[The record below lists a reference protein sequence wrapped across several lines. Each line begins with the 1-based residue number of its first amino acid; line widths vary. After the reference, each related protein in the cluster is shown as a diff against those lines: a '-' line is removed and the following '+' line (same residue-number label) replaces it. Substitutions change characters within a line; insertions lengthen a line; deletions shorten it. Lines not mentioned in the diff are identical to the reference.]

1 MRENLNRPNRDELIK
16 KKTREIYAC
25 VFGLKVNHD
34 DGFFM
39 HANGE
44 KKCLD
49 SLHAENRQF
58 YILKHFFFVGRFS
71 SDLSNFFSCVFPRF
85 FFVLFSF
92 FQMIFFILSNVSIF
106 FDFFRCVL
114 SVSRSFVLCST
125 HILANRS
132 HKCILK
138 TNLEISS

>member
-1 MRENLNRPNRDELIK
+1 MHETYKWIKMRENLNRPNRDELIK
-16 KKTREIYAC
+16 KTTREIYAC

-58 YILKHFFFVGRFS
+58 YILKHFFSWVGF
-71 SDLSNFFSCVFPRF
+71 LAIFPF
-85 FFVLFSF
+85 FFL
-92 FQMIFFILSNVSIF
+92 Q
-106 FDFFRCVL
+106 DFFRTFFIFSDVFFFQFFQICFFSL
-114 SVSRSFVLCST
+114 LLFLLYST
-125 HILANRS
+125 HKMDRNS
-132 HKCILK
+132 
-138 TNLEISS
+138 LE

>member
-1 MRENLNRPNRDELIK
+1 MDKNDGKLEPAKQRRIDK

-85 FFVLFSF
+85 FSYF
-92 FQMIFFILSNVSIF
+92 FHFFRWF
-106 FDFFRCVL
+106 FYFFRCVFFFQFFQICF
-114 SVSRSFVLCST
+114 SVSCSFYFSP
-125 HILANRS
+125 HIEW
-132 HKCILK
+132 IK
-138 TNLEISS
+138 TR